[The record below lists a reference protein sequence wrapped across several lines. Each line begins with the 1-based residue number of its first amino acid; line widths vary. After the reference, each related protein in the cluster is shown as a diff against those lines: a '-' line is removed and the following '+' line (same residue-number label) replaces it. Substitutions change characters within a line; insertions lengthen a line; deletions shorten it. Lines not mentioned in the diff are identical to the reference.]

1 MSGMTGQQLMASLS
15 SQSSRGPFNYRGEDV
30 LPFKP
35 EDVTFSPASTQ
46 RRSSPPDPDKHKFS
60 LASSSW
66 PDLASTGRPAST
78 PLLPSLSS
86 LSSFSIR
93 KRNGRLG
100 TIFCAALAIL
110 TYTLVF
116 SLTICSLW
124 PPAPL
129 LDSVDDDM
137 IQRAL
142 ETEKWMAD
150 VQAAADA
157 QVAAVDSLVSQ
168 LPSKTAKL
176 FVYEDTQLGRRAA
189 QIESEDS
196 ESILRSERNG
206 FRLEEERRGS
216 ETGRASSHLQ
226 VPSSAVLVPANG
238 SKGQGGGGGRSG
250 GRRRDKKS
258 RVGRDRSSRSISP
271 SSSDRVEDIGR
282 QARISSSNP
291 RKSGNT
297 HNERRSYDNGLRGSY
312 VKEEGRLDSEEG
324 DHRREKLT
332 KLPTA
337 LPSTTS
343 RTSASTLP
351 SLQPPNPTA
360 SFPGASLFQGKQK
373 IAFLFLVRGPLPLR
387 PLWEWFLQGQQER
400 ASVYVHASLH
410 NYRLNVSRG
419 SAFWG
424 SQVAGTKVEW
434 GDMNMVRATRRLLA
448 SALEDPSNQRF
459 VLVSESCIP
468 IRSFDF
474 IHSYLFAGNRSF
486 LTTHPV
492 LDQWRYP
499 MPYLFWK
506 GMDQKLVPPENFR
519 KGSQWFALTR
529 QHAVA
534 IVKDETYYQEFAR
547 SGADIPDESY
557 IQTIIPMLFPASS
570 IEPRS
575 VLYVQWPN
583 STSPHPRVFRRRD
596 VTASLLQNLQVRRMP
611 VPETVGTRGRMSPT
625 GDACKLAGHEVPC
638 FLFARKFGADA
649 LQPLLQMRE
658 LLGY

>member
-1 MSGMTGQQLMASLS
+1 MTGLQLMASLS
-15 SQSSRGPFNYRGEDV
+15 SQSSRGSFNHRGEDA

-35 EDVTFSPASTQ
+35 EDAFSPASTQ

-66 PDLASTGRPAST
+66 PDLASSSRPTST

-86 LSSFSIR
+86 LSSFSMR

-116 SLTICSLW
+116 SLTICSFW

-157 QVAAVDSLVSQ
+157 HVAAVDSLVSRSATKQ
-168 LPSKTAKL
+168 AALILLEK
-176 FVYEDTQLGRRAA
+176 TQLGRRAA

-196 ESILRSERNG
+196 EISVLRSETNR
-206 FRLEEERRGS
+206 FRLGEERREG
-216 ETGRASSHLQ
+216 EIGRISSHWQ
-226 VPSSAVLVPANG
+226 APSNAVLVSADG
-238 SKGQGGGGGRSG
+238 GKGQGGAGGRTG
-250 GRRRDKKS
+250 GRRRGKKS
-258 RVGRDRSSRSISP
+258 RVGRDRTSSSISP
-271 SSSDRVEDIGR
+271 SSSARVVSIDRKARNRLEGR
-282 QARISSSNP
+282 NLD
-291 RKSGNT
+291 K
-297 HNERRSYDNGLRGSY
+297 GLRGSNA
-312 VKEEGRLDSEEG
+312 KERGRLDSEEG
-324 DHRREKLT
+324 KELT
-332 KLPTA
+332 KHPAA
-337 LPSTTS
+337 LPSSTS
-343 RTSASTLP
+343 QTSASGSTSSRTP
-351 SLQPPNPTA
+351 YPTT
-360 SFPGASLFQGKQK
+360 SFPGAALFQGKQK

-387 PLWEWFLQGQQER
+387 PLWEWFLQGQQDR
-400 ASVYVHASLH
+400 ASVYVHASRH

-474 IHSYLFAGNRSF
+474 VHSYLFAGNRSF

-492 LDQWRYP
+492 LDHWRYP

-506 GMDQKLVPPENFR
+506 GMDQKLVPPEKFR

-534 IVKDETYYQEFAR
+534 IVKDETYYPEFAR
-547 SGADIPDESY
+547 SGTEIPDESY

-583 STSPHPRVFRRRD
+583 STSPHPRVFRRKD

-649 LQPLLQMRE
+649 MQPLLQMRD